1 MIKFEDACKQV
12 GYDRTAEWPKPIFKY
27 FAYKS
32 GKAHEFETMKEAL
45 AFSKNVEK
53 AMANQ
58 DEIDVFRN
66 RQREGEHTAVDLW
79 MKELRDDYPEL
90 TDKQFGIIYDKAYE
104 DGYSVEYDEDDHSAG
119 YDEVGLHFQDLYYFC
134 MKFVKAGE

>member
-1 MIKFEDACKQV
+1 MITFQDACEQV
-12 GYDRTAEWPKPIFKY
+12 GYDRTAEWPEPIFKY

-32 GKAHEFETMKEAL
+32 GVVKQFDTRKEAV
-45 AFSKNVEK
+45 AFSNIVERVIV
-53 AMANQ
+53 NQ
-58 DEIDVFRN
+58 SELDSFGRKQADIEAS
-66 RQREGEHTAVDLW
+66 AVNLW

-104 DGYSVEYDEDDHSAG
+104 DGHSTG

>member
-1 MIKFEDACKQV
+1 MIKFEEACKQV
-12 GYDRTAEWPKPIFKY
+12 GYDRTAERPKSIFKY

-66 RQREGEHTAVDLW
+66 RQREGEHAAVDLW
-79 MKELRDDYPEL
+79 MKELRDDYP
-90 TDKQFGIIYDKAYE
+90 
-104 DGYSVEYDEDDHSAG
+104 
-119 YDEVGLHFQDLYYFC
+119 
-134 MKFVKAGE
+134 

>member
-1 MIKFEDACKQV
+1 MITFQNACEQV
-12 GYDRTAEWPKPIFKY
+12 GYDHAAEWPKPIFKY

-32 GKAHEFETMKEAL
+32 GKAYEFETMKEAL
-45 AFSKNVEK
+45 EFSKNVEK

-66 RQREGEHTAVDLW
+66 KQREGELTAAAFWL
-79 MKELRDDYPEL
+79 KELRADYPEL
-90 TDKQFGIIYDKAYE
+90 TDKQFGVIYGKAYE
-104 DGYSVEYDEDDHSAG
+104 DGHSAG

-134 MKFVKAGE
+134 TIFCSAGE

>member
-1 MIKFEDACKQV
+1 MIRFEDACKQV
-12 GYDRTAEWPKPIFKY
+12 GYDRTAKWPKPIFKY

-32 GKAHEFETMKEAL
+32 GKAYEFETMKEAL
-45 AFSKNVEK
+45 EFSKNVEK

-66 RQREGEHTAVDLW
+66 KQREGELAAAAFWL
-79 MKELRDDYPEL
+79 KELCADYPEL
-90 TDKQFGIIYDKAYE
+90 TDKQFGVIYGKAYE
-104 DGYSVEYDEDDHSAG
+104 DGHSAG

-134 MKFVKAGE
+134 MNFHKAGE

>member
-1 MIKFEDACKQV
+1 MIRFEDACEQV

-27 FAYKS
+27 FAYKA
-32 GKAHEFETMKEAL
+32 GKAFEFKTMKEAL

-66 RQREGEHTAVDLW
+66 RQREGEASAVDLW
-79 MKELRDDYPEL
+79 MKELRADYPEL

-104 DGYSVEYDEDDHSAG
+104 DGHSAG

-134 MKFVKAGE
+134 MNFHKAGE

>member
-1 MIKFEDACKQV
+1 MITFQNACKQV
-12 GYDRTAEWPKPIFKY
+12 GYDRTAEWPESIFKY

-32 GKAHEFETMKEAL
+32 GVVKQFDTRQEAV
-45 AFSKNVEK
+45 AFSNIVERVTV
-53 AMANQ
+53 NQ
-58 DEIDVFRN
+58 SELDSFGRKQAEI
-66 RQREGEHTAVDLW
+66 EASAVNLW

-104 DGYSVEYDEDDHSAG
+104 DGHSAG

>member
-1 MIKFEDACKQV
+1 MITFQDACKQV
-12 GYDRTAEWPKPIFKY
+12 GYDHAAEWPKSIFKY

-45 AFSKNVEK
+45 AFSKNVER

-66 RQREGEHTAVDLW
+66 RQREGEHAAVDLW

-104 DGYSVEYDEDDHSAG
+104 DGHSAG

-134 MKFVKAGE
+134 MNFHKAGE

>member
-1 MIKFEDACKQV
+1 MVKFEDVCKQV
-12 GYDRTAEWPKPIFKY
+12 GYDHAAEWPKPIFKY

-45 AFSKNVEK
+45 AFSKNVES

-66 RQREGEHTAVDLW
+66 RQAFRAALAVDLW
-79 MKELRDDYPEL
+79 MKELRADYPEL
-90 TDKQFGIIYDKAYE
+90 TDKQFGVIYGKAYE
-104 DGYSVEYDEDDHSAG
+104 DGHSAG

-134 MKFVKAGE
+134 MNFAKAGEN

>member
-1 MIKFEDACKQV
+1 MIQFEHACNRV
-12 GYDRTAEWPKPIFKY
+12 GYDRAAERPKSIYKY

-66 RQREGEHTAVDLW
+66 RQREGEAAAVELW
-79 MKELRDDYPEL
+79 LKELRADYPEL

-104 DGYSVEYDEDDHSAG
+104 DGHPAG

-134 MKFVKAGE
+134 MNFAKAGE